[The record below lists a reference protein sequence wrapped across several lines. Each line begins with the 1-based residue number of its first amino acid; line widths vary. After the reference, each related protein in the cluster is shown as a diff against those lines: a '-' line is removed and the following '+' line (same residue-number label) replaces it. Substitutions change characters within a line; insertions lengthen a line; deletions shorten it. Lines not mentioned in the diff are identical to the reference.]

1 MCIFCWLKAWDA
13 CRRLII
19 QFGALGRRW
28 TCCSVLVVLK
38 RHLQPHWRYLWRFL
52 SLWRLHFSFLDS
64 EEEFARAWLNS
75 LSCLHWSG
83 MIAKGSVIWSRRD
96 LPQFCSGDFK
106 FPFSMESLL
115 SIICYFASFGVAIS
129 ALHDIEYARLKIDT
143 AIVLHEEWTKSRMEC
158 FHWDCFWPDT
168 GKIHQCLPIVCCCTL
183 LLLSSQMARGR

>member
-1 MCIFCWLKAWDA
+1 MHFLLAKS
-13 CRRLII
+13 LGYLQTSLI

-64 EEEFARAWLNS
+64 EEEFARARLNS
-75 LSCLHWSG
+75 LSCLYWSG
-83 MIAKGSVIWSRRD
+83 TIAKRSVILSRRD

-183 LLLSSQMARGR
+183 LLLSSQMARSR